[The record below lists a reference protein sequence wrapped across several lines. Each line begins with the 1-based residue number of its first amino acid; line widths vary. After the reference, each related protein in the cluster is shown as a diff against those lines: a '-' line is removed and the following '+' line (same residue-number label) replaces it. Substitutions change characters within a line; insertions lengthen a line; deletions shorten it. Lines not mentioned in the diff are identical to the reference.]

1 MNNPPFQEEQKFDR
15 LVQRVLTGALLTL
28 AVSLVALAV
37 RLA

>member
-1 MNNPPFQEEQKFDR
+1 MNNPTAPSDQKFDR

>member
-1 MNNPPFQEEQKFDR
+1 MNNSLDR
-15 LVQRVLTGALLTL
+15 LVQRAVTGALLTL